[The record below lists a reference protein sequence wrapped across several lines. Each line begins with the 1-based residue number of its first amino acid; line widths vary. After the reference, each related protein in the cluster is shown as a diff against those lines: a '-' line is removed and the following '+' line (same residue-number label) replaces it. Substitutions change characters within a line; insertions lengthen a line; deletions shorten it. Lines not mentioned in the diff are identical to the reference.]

1 MELFKID
8 PGLAIWTWIVFGL
21 TLTILWKFVFPQLL
35 SNIKNRETTIAQA
48 INNAARIE
56 KRLFAIEEEHTHV
69 IKESKAQAGEII
81 RQTRSQAEL
90 LRKDLLQK
98 AEDEAHDILEQAKL
112 KTEEERAAVIKSIK
126 MDIADFV
133 CDTSE
138 KVIARSFVS
147 SKDRDWVKELVE
159 TL

>member
-1 MELFKID
+1 MDIFKID
-8 PGLAIWTWIVFGL
+8 PGLAIWTWIVFGI

-35 SNIKNRETTIAQA
+35 NNIKNRETTIAQA
-48 INNAARIE
+48 INNAAQID
-56 KRLFAIEEEHTHV
+56 KRLSAIEEEHAQT
-69 IKESKAQAGEII
+69 IKDSKAQASEII

-90 LRKDLLQK
+90 IRKELLQK
-98 AEDEAHDILEQAKL
+98 AEDEAQDILAQAKIRI
-112 KTEEERAAVIKSIK
+112 EEERAAVIKSIK

-138 KVIARSFVS
+138 KVVARSFVS
-147 SKDRDWVKELVE
+147 DKDRDWVQELVE